1 MRWSPGPCGD
11 SAAVGGLVTHG
22 SELGRSATQTIMS
35 WIDTL
40 ETGERPAAWHDKI
53 RTWCEQSSEHWTLWW
68 PPRTSPLSSLNW
80 FLIQTAPHHTM
91 AGWHATMTSS
101 ELIGMD
107 MNSFNTSQ
115 DLAVILDQKYLNHF
129 KGAAPALRPSLAYQP
144 SSSRA
149 HHYLCSI
156 FQNFHPARVCFIW
169 WGVTQQIW
177 CMMPPATAA
186 SQHYLS
192 ENCHETYKYPMVPSS
207 DFHITNR
214 L

>member
-1 MRWSPGPCGD
+1 M
-11 SAAVGGLVTHG
+11 
-22 SELGRSATQTIMS
+22 
-35 WIDTL
+35 
-40 ETGERPAAWHDKI
+40 I
-53 RTWCEQSSEHWTLWW
+53 RSEHDVSRAVNTEHYDDHLG
-68 PPRTSPLSSLNW
+68 PVQSPVSTLNW

-214 L
+214 LDITFSKKELLLDLGALTKH